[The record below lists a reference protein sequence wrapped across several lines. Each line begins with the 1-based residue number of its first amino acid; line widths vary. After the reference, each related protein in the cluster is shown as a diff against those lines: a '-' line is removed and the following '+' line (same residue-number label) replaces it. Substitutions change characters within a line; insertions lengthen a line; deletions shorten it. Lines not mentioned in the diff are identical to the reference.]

1 MGTDP
6 IFLDSRKKG
15 SVPVRRIARSA
26 IVECSPRQVYD
37 LVEDIESY
45 PQFLP
50 WCVATQV
57 RERTPGRTV
66 ATIVVGT
73 PLPQAFTTENTNVP
87 GDSID
92 MRLLEG
98 PFRTFEAHWKFAA
111 LGTAGTKIE
120 FAIAYEF
127 ADPIAA
133 MALERLFDHIAGT
146 MLDAFTRRAE
156 RLYAKPAR

>member
-1 MGTDP
+1 M
-6 IFLDSRKKG
+6 
-15 SVPVRRIARSA
+15 RRIARSA
-26 IVECSPRQVYD
+26 IVECTPRQVYD

-73 PLPQAFTTENTNVP
+73 PVPQAFTTENTNAP
-87 GDSID
+87 GESID

-98 PFRTFEAHWKFAA
+98 PFRQFEAHWKFAP
-111 LGTAGTKIE
+111 LGESATRIE

-133 MALERLFDHIAGT
+133 MALEPLFQHIAGT
-146 MLDAFTRRAE
+146 MVDAFTRRAE

>member
-1 MGTDP
+1 M
-6 IFLDSRKKG
+6 
-15 SVPVRRIARSA
+15 RRIARSA
-26 IVECSPRQVYD
+26 IVECTPRQVYD

-50 WCVATQV
+50 WCVSTQV

-87 GDSID
+87 GESID

-98 PFRTFEAHWKFAA
+98 PFRAFEAHWKFLA

-133 MALERLFDHIAGT
+133 IALDPLFEHIAGT
-146 MLDAFTRRAE
+146 MVDAFTRRAE
-156 RLYAKPAR
+156 RLYAKRAR

>member
-1 MGTDP
+1 M
-6 IFLDSRKKG
+6 
-15 SVPVRRIARSA
+15 RRIARSA

-66 ATIVVGT
+66 ATIAVGT
-73 PLPQAFTTENTNVP
+73 PVPQAFTTENTNAP
-87 GDSID
+87 GESID
-92 MRLLEG
+92 MRLVEG
-98 PFRTFEAHWKFAA
+98 PFRQFEAHWKFAP
-111 LGTAGTKIE
+111 LGTAGTRIV

-133 MALERLFDHIAGT
+133 MALEPLFQHIAGT
-146 MLDAFTRRAE
+146 MVDAFTRRAE